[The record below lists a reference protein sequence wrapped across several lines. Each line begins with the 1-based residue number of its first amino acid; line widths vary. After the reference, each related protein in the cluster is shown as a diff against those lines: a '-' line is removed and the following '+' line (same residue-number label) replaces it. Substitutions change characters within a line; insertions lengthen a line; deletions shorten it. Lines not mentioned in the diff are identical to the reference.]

1 MTSGPIV
8 AIELVG
14 SDAINRWRN
23 MIGPTDSQKAKEQ
36 GPHLLRAR
44 FGTGMNC
51 IISWSVNWIECL
63 DGTRN
68 ALHGSDS
75 AASAQREIS
84 FFFGS
89 KYGVNTACYNDTT
102 CCIIKPHAVAE
113 GKQNKLIKI
122 CFLKL
127 EFLFCRKSW
136 TNY

>member
-1 MTSGPIV
+1 MTTGPIV
-8 AIELVG
+8 AMELVG
-14 SDAINRWRN
+14 PDAVNRWRN
-23 MIGPTDSQKAKEQ
+23 MMGPTDSQKAKEQ

-44 FGTGMNC
+44 FG
-51 IISWSVNWIECL
+51 S

-68 ALHGSDS
+68 AVHGSDS

-113 GKQNKLIKI
+113 GKQDQLMSVLNWNVHWIGRAGQIINAILIAGFQVSAI
-122 CFLKL
+122 GTV
-127 EFLFCRKSW
+127 S
-136 TNY
+136 

>member
-1 MTSGPIV
+1 MASGPVV

-14 SDAINRWRN
+14 PDAINRWRS

-44 FGTGMNC
+44 FGTGLNF
-51 IISWSVNWIECL
+51 IFDLISLISVHCL

-75 AASAQREIS
+75 TTSAQREIS
-84 FFFGS
+84 YFFGS
-89 KYGVNTACYNDTT
+89 KYGTNTACYNDTT

-113 GKQNKLIKI
+113 GKQDNL
-122 CFLKL
+122 
-127 EFLFCRKSW
+127 
-136 TNY
+136 

>member
-51 IISWSVNWIECL
+51 IIS
-63 DGTRN
+63 
-68 ALHGSDS
+68 
-75 AASAQREIS
+75 
-84 FFFGS
+84 
-89 KYGVNTACYNDTT
+89 
-102 CCIIKPHAVAE
+102 
-113 GKQNKLIKI
+113 
-122 CFLKL
+122 
-127 EFLFCRKSW
+127 
-136 TNY
+136 